1 MVRWHHFELAAA
13 KGSFYQTLFG
23 DELHLPACTFP
34 NCDLQVNLD
43 FPLPLLLL
51 LPLLVA
57 GFPAPQGYSEEK
69 EYPDIEPKYE
79 DGDFANNL
87 IFNVIRY
94 QYQYAVTD
102 DYTKSNFQAEEE
114 RDGFSTLGSYRWWWQ
129 WWGWWPTPKVLLFTL
144 ENFMSHVFLI
154 WNWNTFIDL

>member
-1 MVRWHHFELAAA
+1 M
-13 KGSFYQTLFG
+13 GSFYQTLFG
-23 DELHLPACTFP
+23 DDFTCVYQLVLFQIVKFQE
-34 NCDLQVNLD
+34 NLA
-43 FPLPLLLL
+43 FPLPFLLL
-51 LPLLVA
+51 LPILVA

-114 RDGFSTLGSYRWWWQ
+114 RDGFSTLGSYR
-129 WWGWWPTPKVLLFTL
+129 
-144 ENFMSHVFLI
+144 
-154 WNWNTFIDL
+154 